1 MNAGKDRVCPV
12 ELSGSLDNKLR
23 RWLQNP
29 LKILSPFIETGMT
42 VLDLGCGPGFFS
54 VEMAHL
60 VGESG
65 RVIASDLQAGML
77 QKLRAKIEGTE
88 LESRITLHQCQKDKI
103 GVSAKVDFV
112 LLFYM
117 VHEVRNKE
125 AFFKEI
131 ASILK
136 PDGQVLL
143 VEPPFHVSNGAF
155 AATIRTAQGVGL
167 TPTDRPKIIFSK
179 AAVLRPA
186 VEKTTL
192 TG

>member
-1 MNAGKDRVCPV
+1 MNTGKHRVCPV

-54 VEMAHL
+54 VEMARL

-65 RVIASDLQAGML
+65 QVVASDLQAGML

-88 LESRITLHQCQKDKI
+88 LANRITLHQCQKDKI
-103 GVSAKVDFV
+103 GVSTKVDFV

-143 VEPPFHVSNGAF
+143 VEPPFHVSNADF
-155 AATIRTAQGVGL
+155 TATIQTAQGVGL
-167 TPTDRPKIIFSK
+167 TPTDRPKIRFSK

-192 TG
+192 TS

>member
-1 MNAGKDRVCPV
+1 MNAGRDHVCPV
-12 ELSGSLDNKLR
+12 GLSGSLDNKIR
-23 RWLQNP
+23 KWLQNP
-29 LKILSPFIETGMT
+29 RKILAPYIDMGMT
-42 VLDLGCGPGFFS
+42 VLDLGCGPGFFA

-77 QKLRAKIEGTE
+77 QKIRTKIEGTE
-88 LESRITLHQCQKDKI
+88 LENRITLHQCQTDKI
-103 GVSAKVDFV
+103 DVSAKVDFV

-125 AFFKEI
+125 AFFREI

-136 PDGQVLL
+136 PDGKVLL
-143 VEPPFHVSNGAF
+143 VEPPLHVSNAAF

-167 TPTDRPKIIFSK
+167 RPTDRPKISFSK

-192 TG
+192 TR